1 MTGAVA
7 GAATGVVLGAA
18 FAALVGAMAFSPPPA
33 SADEPAQPDL
43 PPPGDLAPEESRGVR
58 YREHRIGGRLE
69 RVIITR
75 ENGVTEL
82 YRNNRADTIWAAQE
96 NELGEV
102 PNMRQWI
109 IRTW

>member
-1 MTGAVA
+1 MT

-18 FAALVGAMAFSPPPA
+18 FGAAFGALVGALAFFPPPA
-33 SADEPAQPDL
+33 SADEPAQPVL
-43 PPPGDLAPEESRGVR
+43 PPPGDLAPEESRSVR
-58 YREHRIGGRLE
+58 YREHRVGGRLE